1 MPVHVGAGSCQTC
14 REFTNNFL
22 LHVGPFF
29 ALHDRSKHRNYGVA
43 RVPREA
49 RGDAHTHKLRHKAAN
64 DMFEDNSSTNLE
76 RPNEN
81 NRLNTP
87 LKHDVAEVDEVSV
100 ASGGPTTKFVCKVC
114 VCGNT
119 FDDRDGLNQH
129 LAGLHHPKRTVT
141 ASDIVNGV
149 FEGRMNFPK
158 TKAEIVKY
166 VKGNKDRPAV
176 TPDVTD
182 IVRSMPD
189 KLYYNEADLIYGIEQ
204 GRR

>member
-1 MPVHVGAGSCQTC
+1 MADP
-14 REFTNNFL
+14 
-22 LHVGPFF
+22 
-29 ALHDRSKHRNYGVA
+29 SKKIR
-43 RVPREA
+43 
-49 RGDAHTHKLRHKAAN
+49 RGKSAKGGKRRRTHTHTQVKAQGCKRHV
-64 DMFEDNSSTNLE
+64 FEDNSSTNLE

-119 FDDRDGLNQH
+119 FEDRDGLNQH

-141 ASDIVNGV
+141 ASDIVNGA

-166 VKGNKDRPAV
+166 VKDNKDRLAV
-176 TPDVTD
+176 TPEVIDT
-182 IVRSMPD
+182 VRSMLD
-189 KLYYNEADLIYGIEQ
+189 KLYYNEADLIYGIKQ
-204 GRR
+204 DRR

>member
-14 REFTNNFL
+14 REFKNNFIACWAIL
-22 LHVGPFF
+22 CF
-29 ALHDRSKHRNYGVA
+29 AWQIQARKYGVA

-49 RGDAHTHKLRHKAAN
+49 RRDTHKSRHKAAN

-87 LKHDVAEVDEVSV
+87 LKHDVAEVDEVPV
-100 ASGGPTTKFVCKVC
+100 TSGGLTTKFVCRVC

-119 FDDRDGLNQH
+119 FDDRDALNQH

-141 ASDIVNGV
+141 ASDIANGV

-166 VKGNKDRPAV
+166 LKDNKDRLAI
-176 TPDVTD
+176 TPEVIDTVK
-182 IVRSMPD
+182 RMLD
-189 KLYYNEADLIYGIEQ
+189 KLYYTEADLIYGIKQ

>member
-1 MPVHVGAGSCQTC
+1 
-14 REFTNNFL
+14 
-22 LHVGPFF
+22 
-29 ALHDRSKHRNYGVA
+29 
-43 RVPREA
+43 
-49 RGDAHTHKLRHKAAN
+49 
-64 DMFEDNSSTNLE
+64 LE

-87 LKHDVAEVDEVSV
+87 LKHDVAEVDEVPV
-100 ASGGPTTKFVCKVC
+100 ASGGLTTKFVCR

-158 TKAEIVKY
+158 TKSEIVKY
-166 VKGNKDRPAV
+166 VKDNKDRPAV
-176 TPDVTD
+176 TAEAIDT
-182 IVRSMPD
+182 VRSICQTSSITM
-189 KLYYNEADLIYGIEQ
+189 KLT
-204 GRR
+204 

>member
-1 MPVHVGAGSCQTC
+1 VGHSLLCMADPSKKIRRGKSAKGGKRRRTHTQVKAQGCKRHV
-14 REFTNNFL
+14 
-22 LHVGPFF
+22 
-29 ALHDRSKHRNYGVA
+29 
-43 RVPREA
+43 
-49 RGDAHTHKLRHKAAN
+49 
-64 DMFEDNSSTNLE
+64 FEDNSSTNLE

-119 FDDRDGLNQH
+119 FEDRDGLNQH

-166 VKGNKDRPAV
+166 VKDNKDRPAV
-176 TPDVTD
+176 TPEVTD
-182 IVRSMPD
+182 TVRSMPD
-189 KLYYNEADLIYGIEQ
+189 KLYYNGADLIYGIKQ

>member
-1 MPVHVGAGSCQTC
+1 
-14 REFTNNFL
+14 
-22 LHVGPFF
+22 
-29 ALHDRSKHRNYGVA
+29 VA

-49 RGDAHTHKLRHKAAN
+49 RRHTHKLRHKAAN

-81 NRLNTP
+81 NRLIMP

-100 ASGGPTTKFVCKVC
+100 ASGALTTKFVCR

-158 TKAEIVKY
+158 TKSEIVKY
-166 VKGNKDRPAV
+166 VKDNKERPAV
-176 TPDVTD
+176 TPEVIDT
-182 IVRSMPD
+182 VRSICQTSSIAM
-189 KLYYNEADLIYGIEQ
+189 KLT
-204 GRR
+204 